1 MSNKSH
7 SRKRNKAADYI
18 QWDIVCEP
26 AILEKLKTQERFWQV
41 IALARSVNA
50 LSFAHWAMLPVMKDD
65 SLHAQR
71 TRTNSFFFACGIL
84 YEALLLVEKMNK
96 NFHTEDTFAG
106 LKAILK
112 DTTARKIRSFHLGRA
127 RNNMVFHYLPES
139 FGEIVNIPG
148 FSECSF
154 VAGSGKQRMQSY
166 YTFADVLAME
176 FFVGFAAN
184 NSEKFYEV
192 LGELMLSTRQLAAN
206 FVDAAEHLISR
217 NLLKWGFK
225 MREQTSTAP
234 STKRAKRKGPGRV
247 TPS

>member
-1 MSNKSH
+1 MSNKNH
-7 SRKRNKAADYI
+7 SRKRNKAGDT

-50 LSFAHWAMLPVMKDD
+50 LSFAHWAMLPVMKDN

-84 YEALLLVEKMNK
+84 HEALLLVQKMYK
-96 NFHTEDTFAG
+96 NFHTDDTFAG
-106 LKAILK
+106 LNAILRDK
-112 DTTARKIRSFHLGRA
+112 AARKIRSFHLGRA
-127 RNNMVFHYLPES
+127 RNNVVFHYLPES

-148 FSECSF
+148 LSECSF
-154 VAGSGKQRMQSY
+154 VAGIGTKRIQSY

-206 FVDAAEHLISR
+206 FVDAAEHMISQS
-217 NLLKWGFK
+217 LLQWGFK
-225 MREQTSTAP
+225 MRQQPVTAP
-234 STKRAKRKGPGRV
+234 RKKPAKRRVTKRPGPR
-247 TPS
+247 

>member
-1 MSNKSH
+1 M
-7 SRKRNKAADYI
+7 KRSKKTAKTKNVK
-18 QWDIVCEP
+18 WDIVCEP
-26 AILEKLKTQERFWQV
+26 AILEKLKAEEQFWQV

-84 YEALLLVEKMNK
+84 HEALLLVEKMNK
-96 NFHTEDTFAG
+96 NFHTEDTFGG

-112 DTTARKIRSFHLGRA
+112 DKTARRIRSLHLGRA
-127 RNNMVFHYLPES
+127 RNNVVFHYLPES

-148 FSECSF
+148 LSECSF
-154 VAGSGKQRMQSY
+154 VAGIGTKRIQSY

-192 LGELMLSTRQLAAN
+192 LGELMHSTRQLAAD
-206 FVDAAEHLISR
+206 FIDAAEHLISR
-217 NLLKWGFK
+217 SLLKWGFK
-225 MREQTSTAP
+225 MREQPSAAP
-234 STKRAKRKGPGRV
+234 SKKRAKRKG
-247 TPS
+247 

>member
-1 MSNKSH
+1 MPNNFH
-7 SRKRNKAADYI
+7 PLRGNKAREI

-26 AILEKLKTQERFWQV
+26 AILEKLKTEARFWQV

-50 LSFAHWAMLPVMKDD
+50 LSFAHWTMVPVIEDD

-71 TRTNSFFFACGIL
+71 TRTNSFFFACAIL

-112 DTTARKIRSFHLGRA
+112 DKTAQKIRSLHLGRA
-127 RNNMVFHYLPES
+127 RNNVVFHYLPES

-148 FSECSF
+148 LSECSF
-154 VAGSGKQRMQSY
+154 VAGVGKTRIQSY

-184 NSEKFYEV
+184 NSERFYDV
-192 LGELMLSTRQLAAN
+192 LGELMISTRQLAAN
-206 FVDAAEHLISR
+206 FVDAADHLISR
-217 NLLKWGFK
+217 SLLTWGFK
-225 MREQTSTAP
+225 MREQPGAAP
-234 STKRAKRKGPGRV
+234 SKKRAKRKGTRRARPA
-247 TPS
+247 